1 MQDFKLNGLTL
12 KLKEMKTIL
21 IIIATALLSVPA
33 FSQNTEII
41 FNQYLAVKDALIKS
55 DPEAANKCAVLLQK
69 AIESTASFNS
79 KKDLLKAVQK
89 MGKTKVIEKQRIAFA
104 EVSLIMWKVVKSS
117 SDIKQDVYYQYCPMK
132 KMYWLSTEA
141 AIKNPYYGSKMLTCG
156 NVADKK
162 IK

>member
-1 MQDFKLNGLTL
+1 
-12 KLKEMKTIL
+12 MKTI
-21 IIIATALLSVPA
+21 IIMLATALLSVPA

-41 FNQYLAVKDALIKS
+41 FNHYLKVKDALIKS
-55 DPEAANKCAVLLQK
+55 DAEAANKNAALLQK
-69 AIESTASFNS
+69 AIESSASFNS
-79 KKDLLKAVQK
+79 NKDLLKAVEK
-89 MGKTKVIEKQRIAFA
+89 MAKTTAIEKQRIAFA
-104 EVSLIMWKVVKSS
+104 DVSSIMWKVVKSS

-162 IK
+162 IR